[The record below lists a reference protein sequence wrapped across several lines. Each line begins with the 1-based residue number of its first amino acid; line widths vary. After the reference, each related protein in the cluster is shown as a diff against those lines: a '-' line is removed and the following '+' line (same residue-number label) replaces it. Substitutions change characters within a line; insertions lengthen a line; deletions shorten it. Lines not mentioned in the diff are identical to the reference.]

1 MSETIYERIRRLRL
15 TKGMTQ
21 SELAAKVGY
30 SGKDMVSRVEAGK
43 VDITRSRL
51 MQFADALDVSP
62 LFLFNGSESAE
73 DIGKELPPISETDKL
88 IEKYNMLDAE
98 DKARIRERIDM
109 LLESDKYKRV
119 FTNEAM

>member
-15 TKGMTQ
+15 AKGMTQ

-51 MQFADALDVSP
+51 MQFADALGVSS
-62 LFLFNGSESAE
+62 LFLFNGSESVE

-119 FTNEAM
+119 FTDKAI

>member
-51 MQFADALDVSP
+51 VQFANALGVSP
-62 LFLFNGSESAE
+62 LFLFNGSESVE

-119 FTNEAM
+119 FTDEAM